1 MTNKQASN
9 WVKKNCAFAQK
20 QELLSIIKKA
30 ALEKGVDLPEKALT
44 CHAAAILVMATLK
57 ALATRVDTNLIN
69 EGMKAAYDRLSAI
82 GRPVDPGTLATRV
95 LESILEKADPPV
107 RRPVATSPEFYQSFL
122 SAKQLA
128 KDYLAGLSSE
138 GLAERY
144 HPTKDKPI
152 GANPEEPPLQ
162 RARLTPPRPPR
173 PPQRPAP
180 QTFEEPNREIDDDQ
194 FMHAGLG

>member
-57 ALATRVDTNLIN
+57 ALAARVNPALIN
-69 EGMKAAYDRLSAI
+69 EGMKAAYDRLSAT

-95 LESILEKADPPV
+95 LESILEKAKPPV
-107 RRPVATSPEFYQSFL
+107 RRPVATSPEFYQSLL

-128 KDYLAGLSSE
+128 KNYLAGLS
-138 GLAERY
+138 LAERY
-144 HPTKDKPI
+144 HPTKGKPIGANPI

-194 FMHAGLG
+194 FMQPW